1 MIGFGPSLDG
11 RLLDLNEIA
20 DARALA
26 EAGAWPKPRKWS
38 NRSAFAHPS
47 ARKMGKR
54 ADNGAV
60 FHGDLLAEH
69 DVRLDDDVLSEFGV
83 RRQKHR
89 IRRDQRHAGSERRGA
104 QPLLSNGFSFGKLVL
119 GIDAAHFV
127 LLDFDGDRA
136 ELHGARD
143 LDRIGQIKFA
153 LAIFVANPPKDSQR
167 MFSGECHD
175 AGIAETARAL
185 LLAGIGFF
193 TNGNKLSFLD
203 NEPAVTRRIRR
214 PKARNRD
221 GRASGNGRAQSLRR
235 RARWRP
241 SRRAPRVPCLLVN
254 AAQNTRRLAARAWLR
269 PSPLRG
275 AGRRQLQLPSLAP
288 RIRRRAHEQAA
299 SARRPR
305 AVLWAEPSACA
316 CPPRLQARWR
326 GRFALP

>member
-38 NRSAFAHPS
+38 NRSAFAPPS

-60 FHGDLLAEH
+60 FHSDHLAEH

-89 IRRDQRHAGSERRGA
+89 IRRDQSHAGA
-104 QPLLSNGFSFGKLVL
+104 QPLLSNGFGFGKLVL

-153 LAIFVANPPKDSQR
+153 LAIFVADPPKDSQR

-185 LLAGIGFF
+185 LLAGISFF
-193 TNGNKLSFLD
+193 TKGNKLSFLD

-214 PKARNRD
+214 PKARNRHD
-221 GRASGNGRAQSLRR
+221 RASDNG
-235 RARWRP
+235 P
-241 SRRAPRVPCLLVN
+241 
-254 AAQNTRRLAARAWLR
+254 
-269 PSPLRG
+269 
-275 AGRRQLQLPSLAP
+275 
-288 RIRRRAHEQAA
+288 
-299 SARRPR
+299 
-305 AVLWAEPSACA
+305 
-316 CPPRLQARWR
+316 
-326 GRFALP
+326 